1 MMRSLIFCLTFI
13 SFFLLQEDGNIEDDA
28 EHGPEPF
35 EVSGGTTMI
44 EYLQN
49 NPLKK
54 Q

>member
-1 MMRSLIFCLTFI
+1 MMCFLIIVNNYFFSFC
-13 SFFLLQEDGNIEDDA
+13 LQEDGNIEDDA